1 VTGRPTLDYV
11 PKLDE
16 RNRAYRITADRD
28 LTMQARY
35 WTPGSVVTDQGT
47 EGACVGHGTVNE
59 YLASPARGRL
69 PDANTTAYEVYRAAQ
84 RIDEWQ
90 GEDYDGTSVRAG
102 MLVGRQRGWWSG
114 FQWAFTMAEL
124 RVALETG
131 PVVIGVEW
139 TAGMYDAPGGRITVT
154 GPVVGGHCLLLTG
167 YTPNWHKLGP
177 HYRLRN
183 SWGLT
188 YGARGSA
195 YIHANDLQRIL
206 FASGGEAASAVGR
219 AT

>member
-1 VTGRPTLDYV
+1 VTERPTLDYV

-16 RNRAYRITADRD
+16 RNRAFRVTVDRD
-28 LTMQARY
+28 LTAQARY
-35 WTPGSVVTDQGT
+35 WTPGTIVTDQGR

-69 PDANTTAYEVYRAAQ
+69 ADPDVTAYEVYRAAQ

-90 GEDYDGTSVRAG
+90 GENYDGTSVRAG
-102 MLVGRQRGWWSG
+102 MLVGRQRSWWSG
-114 FQWAFTMAEL
+114 FQWAFTMPEL

-139 TAGMYDAPGGRITVT
+139 TESMYAAPGARVRVSGQ
-154 GPVVGGHCLLLTG
+154 VVGGHCLLITG
-167 YTPNWHKLGP
+167 YSPNWSGLGP

-183 SWGLT
+183 SWGPSW
-188 YGARGSA
+188 GANGSA
-195 YIHANDLQRIL
+195 YIAAHSLNAIL
-206 FASGGEAASAVGR
+206 FGAGGEAASPTGR
-219 AT
+219 AA